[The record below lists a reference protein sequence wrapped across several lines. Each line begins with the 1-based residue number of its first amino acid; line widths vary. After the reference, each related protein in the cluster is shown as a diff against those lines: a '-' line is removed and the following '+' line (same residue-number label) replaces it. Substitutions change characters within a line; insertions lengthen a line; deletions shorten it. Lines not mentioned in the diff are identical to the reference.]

1 MYFRVLKMIAIS
13 SFLTAL
19 ECSKFV
25 FGWGS
30 APDPT
35 GGAYSA
41 CPDHLAGL
49 REDPTSEGR
58 GEGTAP

>member
-1 MYFRVLKMIAIS
+1 MIAIS

-58 GEGTAP
+58 GERTAP